1 MARLNV
7 PGAAQNGALALVL
20 LFSAGATAGKASDEY
35 TLGSQDRLRISLTEI
50 SSSSG
55 EIRPRLD
62 GEFTVDAAGDV
73 AIPLL
78 GNIKAAGMSAS
89 EFATSIASQ
98 FQAKVR
104 LVNPP
109 VTAVE
114 IVQHRP
120 FYITGAVEKPGE
132 YPFRPGMRVIHALS
146 VAGGIARGAALGETR
161 FERDMIQANG
171 ELNVLRAQRD
181 RLEARRARLEAT
193 IGGKDKVEF
202 PARLRLRASEPTVQ
216 DVIMREQL
224 VFDQRRKTRAL
235 ELGNYNEQLSLLRG
249 QMRTLQNQIETQ
261 NAQSN
266 SVDRELV
273 QVRKLESRG
282 LAPSARV
289 YALERTA
296 LAADSKRKEVQTEML
311 KVSERVASTEA
322 SIRRL
327 QDTDGR
333 ELLAELNG
341 VDGELENVIGK
352 LGTAEDLIQQLQI
365 DGAPAASHNE
375 EIEVTYSLLRER
387 DGQLVE
393 EVTAETSPVRPGDV
407 IKVSRRTTGSLL
419 DRTLSSAPAVTG
431 YQ

>member
-1 MARLNV
+1 
-7 PGAAQNGALALVL
+7 
-20 LFSAGATAGKASDEY
+20 
-35 TLGSQDRLRISLTEI
+35 
-50 SSSSG
+50 
-55 EIRPRLD
+55 
-62 GEFTVDAAGDV
+62 
-73 AIPLL
+73 
-78 GNIKAAGMSAS
+78 
-89 EFATSIASQ
+89 
-98 FQAKVR
+98 
-104 LVNPP
+104 
-109 VTAVE
+109 
-114 IVQHRP
+114 
-120 FYITGAVEKPGE
+120 
-132 YPFRPGMRVIHALS
+132 
-146 VAGGIARGAALGETR
+146 
-161 FERDMIQANG
+161 
-171 ELNVLRAQRD
+171 
-181 RLEARRARLEAT
+181 
-193 IGGKDKVEF
+193 
-202 PARLRLRASEPTVQ
+202 
-216 DVIMREQL
+216 MREQL

-235 ELGNYNEQLSLLRG
+235 ELANYNEQLSLLRG

-261 NAQSN
+261 NEQSN
-266 SVDRELV
+266 SVERELV

-407 IKVSRRTTGSLL
+407 IKVSRRTTGSLS